1 MTGPRRAPTVILLH
15 GLAATGGLNWF
26 AAFGPLAQHFRV
38 LALDHRGHGRGLRT
52 SEPFR
57 LEDCADDVVA
67 VADEL
72 GIETFIPV
80 GYSMGGPIA
89 QLLWRRHRE
98 RVDGLVLCATSRDF
112 RGRWHDWLQFAG
124 LGLIVSGLRL
134 APLPA
139 AERLAEHVP
148 EELVD
153 TASRRWA
160 FDELRRHDVRSVLEA
175 AETLGRFSSR
185 DWIGGIDVPVSVVV
199 TSQDRL
205 VPPRRQMKLA
215 EAIPSAVIHVV
226 DGTHLAAG
234 TEPDMFGTTVVDAC
248 QLVTHRAAKR
258 RRARARRQQ
267 PVRSRIDRWMSAV
280 RRRWPARPSA

>member
-1 MTGPRRAPTVILLH
+1 
-15 GLAATGGLNWF
+15 
-26 AAFGPLAQHFRV
+26 
-38 LALDHRGHGRGLRT
+38 
-52 SEPFR
+52 
-57 LEDCADDVVA
+57 
-67 VADEL
+67 
-72 GIETFIPV
+72 
-80 GYSMGGPIA
+80 
-89 QLLWRRHRE
+89 
-98 RVDGLVLCATSRDF
+98 
-112 RGRWHDWLQFAG
+112 
-124 LGLIVSGLRL
+124 
-134 APLPA
+134 
-139 AERLAEHVP
+139 
-148 EELVD
+148 
-153 TASRRWA
+153 
-160 FDELRRHDVRSVLEA
+160 VRSVLEA

>member
-205 VPPRRQMKLA
+205 VPPRRQVKLA